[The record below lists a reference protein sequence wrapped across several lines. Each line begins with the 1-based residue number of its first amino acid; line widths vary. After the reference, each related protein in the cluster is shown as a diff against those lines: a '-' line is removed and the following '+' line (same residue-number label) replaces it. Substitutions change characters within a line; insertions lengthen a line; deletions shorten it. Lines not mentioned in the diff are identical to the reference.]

1 MAGFGF
7 NEAQEMFRR
16 QVKTLAQKEFAP
28 GAGARAKADS
38 LPRDLIK
45 MMGDNGLLGVNQPEE
60 YGGQPADWVSLG
72 IVVEEVARADFNL
85 SMVPTLAAGMSLA
98 LMQAEEPVRAEW
110 IPPMLAGDI
119 LPSLATTEP
128 DMGSDVAS
136 LQARAVREGDHYI
149 LNGEK
154 TSVSFGMQ
162 ADFCLIF
169 AKTDPAAGSRGV
181 SCFIVPLDSPGISR
195 SPLPAMGCKPM
206 GRTSLVMDGVRV
218 PARYRLGEEGRGFPM
233 VMGQFNLIRINLAL
247 MALGIAQTSLEDAMR
262 YAMERK
268 AFGEPL
274 AKYEGVSFKIA
285 EGATLLE
292 ATRMLCYRALWL
304 RDQGLDHVK
313 ESAMC
318 KYLGPKVALRVVH
331 DALLIHGHAGYS
343 EELPLEQRLRDIIG
357 WEMADGTAEIMK
369 IVISRELMG
378 REFLPY

>member
-1 MAGFGF
+1 
-7 NEAQEMFRR
+7 
-16 QVKTLAQKEFAP
+16 
-28 GAGARAKADS
+28 
-38 LPRDLIK
+38 
-45 MMGDNGLLGVNQPEE
+45 
-60 YGGQPADWVSLG
+60 
-72 IVVEEVARADFNL
+72 
-85 SMVPTLAAGMSLA
+85 
-98 LMQAEEPVRAEW
+98 
-110 IPPMLAGDI
+110 
-119 LPSLATTEP
+119 
-128 DMGSDVAS
+128 
-136 LQARAVREGDHYI
+136 
-149 LNGEK
+149 
-154 TSVSFGMQ
+154 
-162 ADFCLIF
+162 
-169 AKTDPAAGSRGV
+169 
-181 SCFIVPLDSPGISR
+181 
-195 SPLPAMGCKPM
+195 
-206 GRTSLVMDGVRV
+206 
-218 PARYRLGEEGRGFPM
+218 M

-262 YAMERK
+262 YATERK
-268 AFGEPL
+268 AFGQPL

-331 DALLIHGHAGYS
+331 DALLTHGHAGYS